1 MEKGVRM
8 RNGDVWG
15 QSRSG
20 QRGFGYLLVLFALA
34 ALGLLLAGAG
44 QVWHTAQLRENEAEL
59 LFIGNQ
65 FRLALGSY
73 QQATPEGTPQLPLKL
88 EELVEDRRFPVPRR
102 HLRKLYRDPMT
113 GKAQWGLVKAGGR
126 IIGVHS
132 LSDGRPLKFYFPES
146 NAVFEGAVRYD
157 QWVFSP
163 NTTADA
169 PAIPVTAR
177 SSNSL

>member
-1 MEKGVRM
+1 M
-8 RNGDVWG
+8 RNGDA
-15 QSRSG
+15 SRSG

-34 ALGLLLAGAG
+34 AMGLLLAGTG
-44 QVWHTAQLRENEAEL
+44 EVWHTAQLRENEAEL

-65 FRLALGSY
+65 FRLALASY
-73 QQATPEGTPQLPLKL
+73 QKVTPEAAPQNPLQL
-88 EELVEDRRFPVPRR
+88 EELLEDRRFVVPRR

-113 GKAQWGLVKAGGR
+113 GKAQWGLVKASGR

-132 LSDGRPLKFYFPES
+132 LSDGRPLKSFFSES
-146 NAVFEGAVRYD
+146 NAIFEGAVRYD

-169 PAIPVTAR
+169 PTAPAIAR
-177 SSNSL
+177 SSNSP